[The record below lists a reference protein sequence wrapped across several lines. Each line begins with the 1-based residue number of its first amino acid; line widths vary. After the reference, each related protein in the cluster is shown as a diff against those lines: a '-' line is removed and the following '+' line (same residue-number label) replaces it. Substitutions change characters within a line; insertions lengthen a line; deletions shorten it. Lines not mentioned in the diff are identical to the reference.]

1 MNILVTGA
9 NGLLGRNLVE
19 ILSKEHKIYALIR
32 NKNKLNFAINKN
44 IYLIENDLVNID
56 LGVLPKDVDVVYYLA
71 QSDRFREFP
80 EGVDDIITV
89 NILAPNILAKWSIK
103 NGVRK
108 FIYTSSGG
116 VYGNIS
122 EPAKEYFVIN
132 ANEKIG
138 FYLHSKLSAE
148 MLLRNFANLFETFVI
163 LRPFFMYGKGQNK
176 SMLIPR
182 LIENVKNE
190 KEIILNGKEG
200 IKINPIYISDAA
212 NAISKVINLQGE
224 FIINIAG
231 NEIISL
237 KQLCYLIGKLVNK
250 EPIFKINNIKQNDL
264 IADIEFMKKHLYS
277 PIVNLE
283 TGIKKII
290 EDTT

>member
-89 NILAPNILAKWSIK
+89 NIQAPNILAKWSIK

-122 EPAKEYFVIN
+122 EPAK
-132 ANEKIG
+132 
-138 FYLHSKLSAE
+138 
-148 MLLRNFANLFETFVI
+148 
-163 LRPFFMYGKGQNK
+163 
-176 SMLIPR
+176 
-182 LIENVKNE
+182 
-190 KEIILNGKEG
+190 
-200 IKINPIYISDAA
+200 
-212 NAISKVINLQGE
+212 
-224 FIINIAG
+224 
-231 NEIISL
+231 
-237 KQLCYLIGKLVNK
+237 
-250 EPIFKINNIKQNDL
+250 
-264 IADIEFMKKHLYS
+264 
-277 PIVNLE
+277 
-283 TGIKKII
+283 
-290 EDTT
+290 